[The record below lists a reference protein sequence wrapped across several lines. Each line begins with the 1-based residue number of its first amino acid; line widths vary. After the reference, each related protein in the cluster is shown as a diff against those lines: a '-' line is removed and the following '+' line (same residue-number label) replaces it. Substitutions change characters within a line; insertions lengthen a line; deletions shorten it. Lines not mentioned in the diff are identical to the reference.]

1 MMIMICSRTSTQIF
15 ILQKQKNDTQLT
27 RLLIEIGYLVSIF
40 ALDKNKQ
47 MFFKVTSLFPQKHK
61 EEHHNGKLVIFR
73 TISGYQINRKL
84 RQLES
89 YIH

>member
-27 RLLIEIGYLVSIF
+27 RLLIEIGYHVSIF

-47 MFFKVTSLFPQKHK
+47 MFFKVTALFPPKHK
-61 EEHHNGKLVIFR
+61 EDHHNGILMIFQ

>member
-27 RLLIEIGYLVSIF
+27 RLLIEIGYHVSIF
-40 ALDKNKQ
+40 ALDKKQ
-47 MFFKVTSLFPQKHK
+47 MFFKVTALFPQKHK
-61 EEHHNGKLVIFR
+61 EEHHNGILMIFQ

-89 YIH
+89 CIH

>member
-61 EEHHNGKLVIFR
+61 EEHHNGKLVIFQ
-73 TISGYQINRKL
+73 TISGYKINRKL
-84 RQLES
+84 R
-89 YIH
+89 